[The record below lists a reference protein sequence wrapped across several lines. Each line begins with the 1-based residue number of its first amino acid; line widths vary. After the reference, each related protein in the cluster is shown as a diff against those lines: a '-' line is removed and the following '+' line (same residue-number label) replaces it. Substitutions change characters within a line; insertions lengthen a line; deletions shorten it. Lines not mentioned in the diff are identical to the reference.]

1 MSQKK
6 VETKVELVQENKKL
20 EKKLSELETGFVEMK
35 LELESARKKQK
46 NLLFIINSAEEH
58 FFILG
63 LDGSFIRYYQDYD
76 KADLFLPP
84 DKFLGKHF
92 SDLFPIDATEK
103 IQKALNE
110 VEDTNKTSSF
120 RYSMD
125 VEGKENIF
133 KVKISKL
140 DSKDGKFFGFLLG
153 IKNITEKKK
162 QENLLKENEQKYRA
176 IFMQSTE
183 YVFLADIDTKGILEA
198 NKAVQNLLGYS
209 NDEIKDL
216 TLYDFLVIDQEDVY
230 QRIIDVLEKHSYY
243 IGEKKFRRKN
253 GSFVDV
259 EISVS
264 IISYSSKRVLC
275 FVARD
280 ITPRKLAERQ
290 LYYAATHDRLTGLK
304 NRLLFYE
311 MLGKELARARRNKFM
326 SALIYIDLDNFK
338 LVNDT
343 KGHSTGDKLL
353 IAVGSRLNS
362 LKRDSDVL
370 ARMGG
375 DEYIILLSEIKEEDH
390 VSKKAQGILSELR
403 RPFEI
408 DGFHIE
414 ITASIGYSIFPEDE
428 TSYDGLIKAAD
439 VAMYFAKT
447 HGGDQ
452 CKGYSPDLKE
462 KSGRR

>member
-6 VETKVELVQENKKL
+6 IETKVELVQENKKL

-35 LELESARKKQK
+35 LELESERKKQK
-46 NLLFIINSAEEH
+46 NLLFIINSVEEH

-133 KVKISKL
+133 KVKISKI

-280 ITPRKLAERQ
+280 ITPRKLAER
-290 LYYAATHDRLTGLK
+290 
-304 NRLLFYE
+304 
-311 MLGKELARARRNKFM
+311 
-326 SALIYIDLDNFK
+326 
-338 LVNDT
+338 
-343 KGHSTGDKLL
+343 
-353 IAVGSRLNS
+353 
-362 LKRDSDVL
+362 
-370 ARMGG
+370 
-375 DEYIILLSEIKEEDH
+375 
-390 VSKKAQGILSELR
+390 
-403 RPFEI
+403 
-408 DGFHIE
+408 
-414 ITASIGYSIFPEDE
+414 
-428 TSYDGLIKAAD
+428 
-439 VAMYFAKT
+439 
-447 HGGDQ
+447 
-452 CKGYSPDLKE
+452 
-462 KSGRR
+462 